1 MAQFDIY
8 RLAAGTLV
16 VDLQTDL
23 IGLEATRIVAP
34 LREEGVYTVFPGVT
48 PVATVE
54 GRRWIVRL
62 QELAAVPA
70 GELRAQAGSIAARRD
85 ELKRGLDILIDGF

>member
-1 MAQFDIY
+1 MAQFDLY
-8 RLAAGTLV
+8 RLADGTLV

-54 GRRWIVRL
+54 TTKPPAPSGRTRRTRL
-62 QELAAVPA
+62 LAKSAT
-70 GELRAQAGSIAARRD
+70 
-85 ELKRGLDILIDGF
+85 